1 MGSNWSFAA
10 SPKNSKRQCL
20 TAALL
25 GSSITPWKQRPGP
38 AVPPSHTPEAP
49 CLSPLPP
56 TGRSVSSFNSEVVF
70 QASNYTLPQPP
81 TPASL
86 LFFHHVGKSGAPLT
100 PILLGSP
107 RWCVFYVAI
116 RMVKFKFLFSSESCQ
131 VNSACASDSR

>member
-25 GSSITPWKQRPGP
+25 GSSITSWKQRPGP

-70 QASNYTLPQPP
+70 QASNYTPH
-81 TPASL
+81 PASL
-86 LFFHHVGKSGAPLT
+86 LFFHHVGKSGAPPS

-107 RWCVFYVAI
+107 RWCVFYLAI
-116 RMVKFKFLFSSESCQ
+116 RMVGFKFLFSSESWQ